1 MLTLI
6 SQWISCGSLHGKLI
20 CTDVQTRALPHSL
33 SSCVLWSDLTFYIMQ
48 ISETLLAPDLEF
60 DPLCKMMESR
70 EKVVGG
76 RFWEAGKC
84 GATVRLV

>member
-1 MLTLI
+1 
-6 SQWISCGSLHGKLI
+6 
-20 CTDVQTRALPHSL
+20 
-33 SSCVLWSDLTFYIMQ
+33 MQ